1 MTKFQPYVVQ
11 HRDML
16 TMHYVVAQETFCGH
30 VAVFRPLVMPGLGF
44 GIETRL
50 VMDGD
55 KRFAPSN
62 KPLQPALAELKQSLL
77 VHGGAPEAVRLLNEL
92 VPLTKKELLMA
103 KEKLAGKAAASKTP
117 APVKAAAGP
126 KPAKAAPKAAPAAKE
141 PAVKEPAAKKA
152 LPPAL
157 QKAADA
163 KKAAGAANDG
173 KKLMVTTDKKA
184 NPYRDGTKAHATFE
198 HFKVFHGKT
207 VGEMKAASDGD
218 AHDLGYLRYAA
229 RDGHIK
235 VG

>member
-30 VAVFRPLVMPGLGF
+30 VAIFRPIVMPGLGY

-50 VMDGD
+50 VMEGD

-62 KPLQPALAELKQSLL
+62 KPLQSALAELKQSLL

-103 KEKLAGKAAASKTP
+103 KAKLAGKAAASKTP
-117 APVKAAAGP
+117 APVKAADDAT
-126 KPAKAAPKAAPAAKE
+126 KAAKAAPKAAPAAKE
-141 PAVKEPAAKKA
+141 PAAKKT

-173 KKLMVTTDKKA
+173 KKLSITTEKKA